1 MQRTRA
7 IGLPPIAT
15 GIFKRLDRSRKRR
28 AEAAVRDAVSAAG
41 STGCALG
48 LFDAGG
54 DVARFEVFGTGIDDR
69 TALTLL
75 SAVPLPETPG
85 PVTLKV
91 KTAHA
96 SAAPLPIGVAIPL
109 GAGGSL
115 ALVVLRPPS
124 TETLGPEFA
133 EKIQRAARAIADDVA
148 TLKPRSEPWNSVAIA
163 GVFQG
168 FFILNA
174 DFEVQRGWYTR
185 DAAGSSLAKLVEPQD
200 RRLPVFLERAIR
212 RLTSGWN
219 LERLGSCAAA
229 TGRPIP
235 GLTLRVLP
243 MSGSDVMIGVCLHD
257 NNEGAHAMELAAAA
271 FHISDRERDV
281 LHHLLDGSSVAEIAD
296 ALNLAEST
304 VNDHIARIIAKTNSR
319 NRIEMAAKVLGW
331 PAIRNHVTGNGE
343 GEAGDDPG
351 TWNESGEEPPA
362 RVSWR
367 YNLAATPMGT
377 EPRVD

>member
-1 MQRTRA
+1 M
-7 IGLPPIAT
+7 
-15 GIFKRLDRSRKRR
+15 
-28 AEAAVRDAVSAAG
+28 RDAVSAAG
-41 STGCALG
+41 GTGCALG

-54 DVARFEVFGTGIDDR
+54 DILRFEAFGIGVDDR

-75 SAVPLPETPG
+75 SAVPLPGTPG

-91 KTAHA
+91 KTAHH
-96 SAAPLPIGVAIPL
+96 SELSLPVGIAIPL
-109 GAGGSL
+109 SAGGSL
-115 ALVVLRPPS
+115 ALVLLRPPS
-124 TETLGPEFA
+124 PETLRQEFA
-133 EKIQRAARAIADDVA
+133 EKIQRAAQTIADDVA
-148 TLKPRSEPWNSVAIA
+148 VLRLRAEPWSTVAAA
-163 GVFQG
+163 GAFQG
-168 FFILNA
+168 FFLLNA

-185 DAAGSSLAKLVEPQD
+185 DAGDSSLAKLVEPQD
-200 RRLPVFLERAIR
+200 RRLPAFLERAVR

-235 GLTLRVLP
+235 ALTLRVLP

-257 NNEGAHAMELAAAA
+257 NNEGLHAMELAAAE

-281 LHHLLDGSSVAEIAD
+281 MHRLLDGSSVAEIAD

-331 PAIRNHVTGNGE
+331 PAIRNHVTGDGE
-343 GEAGDDPG
+343 SDAGDG
-351 TWNESGEEPPA
+351 AWNEPGEEPPA

-367 YNLAATPMGT
+367 YNLAATPMGN
-377 EPRVD
+377 EPRAD